1 MRAFRRCGP
10 LPTLPFETRLAIA
23 LYQGTTLVVPS
34 MDKNMPRLQPLRNF
48 LLTTS
53 EIL

>member
-1 MRAFRRCGP
+1 MFDS
-10 LPTLPFETRLAIA
+10 A
-23 LYQGTTLVVPS
+23 LYQGKTSVVPS
-34 MDKNMPRLQPLRNF
+34 MDKNMPGLQPLRNF